1 MIIIDVNLYKK
12 IKILLF
18 IIVILRF
25 FLYIRYKNIYKI
37 FLIYLVSV
45 YKIFSWWFVKVLIY
59 MGINCIY
66 ICRWF

>member
-45 YKIFSWWFVKVLIY
+45 YKIFSWLIY